1 MTTRSTCSAS
11 TAWAASSA
19 PSAPASS
26 SLRLGGAGIVDYAN
40 GGATIYSGHPRA
52 SHCSGSKGVGVTIVW
67 SGVGSA
73 MVWFIVKLLTGGR
86 VKDEIEEEGLD
97 LNEHGEVAYH
107 S

>member
-1 MTTRSTCSAS
+1 MRNIFG
-11 TAWAASSA
+11 SS
-19 PSAPASS
+19 
-26 SLRLGGAGIVDYAN
+26 N
-40 GGATIYSGHPRA
+40 GGATIYPGILEQVIA
-52 SHCSGSKGVGVTIVW
+52 QAKGVGVTIVW

-73 MVWFIVKLLTGGR
+73 VVWFIVKLLTGGR

>member
-1 MTTRSTCSAS
+1 MFGIHGVGGIVGAIGTGVVV
-11 TAWAASSA
+11 A
-19 PSAPASS
+19 PF
-26 SLRLGGAGIVDYAN
+26 LGGAGIVDYAN
-40 GGATIYSGHPRA
+40 GGATVYPGILEQVIA
-52 SHCSGSKGVGVTIVW
+52 QAKGVGVTIVW

-73 MVWFIVKLLTGGR
+73 VVWFIVKLLTGGR